1 MKSSKLKSIKLFDR
15 WTDEYAK
22 AFGNEKA
29 LIVNSF
35 ILAHSK
41 EDQLTFLFTDV
52 SELHWTLVLNQISPE
67 DVAKSVKIQHHK
79 PLAFICGS
87 FAESQLHWS
96 VIEKKT
102 YPMIHAFHR
111 RGESFGK
118 CPGSTENE

>member
-35 ILAHSK
+35 ILADSK
-41 EDQLTFLFTDV
+41 ENQLTFLFTDV
-52 SELHWTLVLNQISPE
+52 SDLHWTLVLNQIS
-67 DVAKSVKIQHHK
+67 SVNIQHHK